1 MFLVNPCKH
10 PIIVL
15 KDCSSKLVNNL
26 LEFMYLGSVN
36 VKQIELQAFMKIAET
51 LQIKGLTTN
60 PHATL
65 PKKLITETKSERSLS
80 KSPDNKLTNN
90 IKRPAEMSAEEYSQK
105 AKEKRHHEATADII
119 AHNIDNSTNEE
130 GFLPAPEISII
141 ESKFEAMTKRDNNN
155 ESSALRLGSSQSLS
169 NFGFDYSTEM
179 SAPSSGD
186 SKSFAEVPQVP
197 AAGSNITMLSST
209 SLLHGNCI
217 FNRNNTVATQQGL
230 KTYWLCKSYR
240 ISMCKARCITHQGRV
255 ISATGVHNHLQHMN
269 SKPTELP
276 PGHSP
281 NIFTPQSP
289 PQETQFNNQSLPQLS
304 THPIQHSNNQS
315 SGLMMHQPYHHYLHS
330 HHQQM
335 NQPQLQELNCQ
346 SHLNVTLVD
355 NNTIPINSRLNL
367 SQQSPSLQN
376 SSPHTNSS
384 PSKSNELQYDRSSN
398 QTFKIEHI

>member
-1 MFLVNPCKH
+1 
-10 PIIVL
+10 
-15 KDCSSKLVNNL
+15 
-26 LEFMYLGSVN
+26 MYLGSVN

-60 PHATL
+60 PSATL
-65 PKKLITETKSERSLS
+65 PKKLITESERSLS
-80 KSPDNKLTNN
+80 KSPDSKISNS
-90 IKRPAEMSAEEYSQK
+90 KRPAEMTAEEYSQK
-105 AKEKRHHEATADII
+105 VKEKRHHEATADILT
-119 AHNIDNSTNEE
+119 HEE

-141 ESKFEAMTKRDNNN
+141 ESKFEAMTKRENNN
-155 ESSALRLGSSQSLS
+155 DSSAIRIGSSMS
-169 NFGFDYSTEM
+169 NFGFDYTSEM
-179 SAPSSGD
+179 IAPASSGD

-269 SKPTELP
+269 SKSSELP
-276 PGHSP
+276 AGHSP
-281 NIFTPQSP
+281 NLFSPPSP
-289 PQETQFNNQSLPQLS
+289 PQESFPNQSLPQLS
-304 THPIQHSNNQS
+304 INPLQHSNNQ
-315 SGLMMHQPYHHYLHS
+315 GLMMHQPYHHYLHS

-355 NNTIPINSRLNL
+355 NNTTPINSRLNL

-376 SSPHTNSS
+376 SSPHNNSS
-384 PSKSNELQYDRSSN
+384 PNKSNELQYDRSSN
-398 QTFKIEHI
+398 QTFKLEHI